1 MLDMK
6 ALDTLNVNPSDE
18 HDAPYPSASSNYF
31 PDDFLG
37 RRDGDDDDDDRDD
50 DIRRA
55 QDSVEEFKLP
65 DLEAR
70 KLPLEKRHHTH
81 LEEEEEEQHSTGAL
95 NVPFGQG
102 KEGGLSINI
111 NDGSSTANNNRT
123 PKTSNFNDLR
133 NAPLDPPPGLQITS
147 ATTIGSSKPTAG
159 AGADDDTPLFML
171 DLPSI
176 QQTLD
181 SSLSPPVPGS
191 IADMHYPS
199 PSSALM
205 EDFAHDPSDGTDGI
219 ERELDLPSLSVPP
232 MELLAQRRAKS
243 AMSERFPSLP
253 APRKG
258 SVAAVGTVGS
268 LVGAEAGGKAG
279 TLPSRRAPSMTEEDM
294 PKEEG
299 GAKMGRMASLKQKF
313 VPGRKKLD
321 SDTFEDPAG
330 EEEKERKGMLDRVRR
345 VSLNL
350 RNRSRSSSRTRA
362 SKLGEGTEAQAST

>member
-1 MLDMK
+1 MK
-6 ALDTLNVNPSDE
+6 ALDTLNVNPNDE
-18 HDAPYPSASSNYF
+18 HDAPYPSASSKYF

-37 RRDGDDDDDDRDD
+37 RRDDDDDDWDD

-55 QDSVEEFKLP
+55 RRSSSCLIS
-65 DLEAR
+65 R
-70 KLPLEKRHHTH
+70 RGLPLKKRHHTH
-81 LEEEEEEQHSTGAL
+81 LEEEEEQQSTGAP

-133 NAPLDPPPGLQITS
+133 NAPLDPPPGLQIIS

-258 SVAAVGTVGS
+258 NVAAVGMVCS

-279 TLPSRRAPSMTEEDM
+279 TLPSRRAPSMRIFL
-294 PKEEG
+294 P
-299 GAKMGRMASLKQKF
+299 R
-313 VPGRKKLD
+313 RR
-321 SDTFEDPAG
+321 
-330 EEEKERKGMLDRVRR
+330 EEEV
-345 VSLNL
+345 
-350 RNRSRSSSRTRA
+350 
-362 SKLGEGTEAQAST
+362 